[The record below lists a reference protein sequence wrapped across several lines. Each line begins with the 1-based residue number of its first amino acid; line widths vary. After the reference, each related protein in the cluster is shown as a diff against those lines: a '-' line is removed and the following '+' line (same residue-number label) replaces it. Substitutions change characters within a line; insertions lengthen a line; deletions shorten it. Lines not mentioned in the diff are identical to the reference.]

1 MIKSTDELGLT
12 VISTTLLLL
21 ITGYLLYNWE
31 PIEAFLTNKVSIRLI
46 KY

>member
-1 MIKSTDELGLT
+1 MIKSTEELGLT
-12 VISTTLLLL
+12 VVSITILLI

-31 PIEAFLTNKVSIRLI
+31 PIEAFLTGKVNMRLV